1 MTKSRKVAIL
11 GAGGHALSV
20 ADACASMGLSVVGF
34 ITQQSPSINTR
45 GIPVVSHLADLD
57 LNSVEL
63 ALGIGSNFAREDAYR
78 DAISS
83 HPEARFTSVIHSS
96 AWVSPHATI
105 EQGCVVLGQSAVGP
119 ECIVREGSLINTG
132 ASLDHESV
140 LEAFASLGP
149 GAHTGGRVAIGQRS
163 VIGLNAGILQ
173 GRSVGADSVIGAQS
187 LVTSDIESGI
197 VAVGSP
203 ARAIRTR
210 QREDTYY

>member
-1 MTKSRKVAIL
+1 MAKSRKVAIL

-20 ADACASMGLSVVGF
+20 ADACASMGLNIVGF
-34 ITQQSPSINTR
+34 IARQSPSINTR
-45 GIPVVSHLADLD
+45 GIPVVSHLDDLD
-57 LNSVEL
+57 LNSVEVV
-63 ALGIGSNFAREDAYR
+63 LGIGSNFAREDAYR
-78 DAISS
+78 EAISK

-96 AWVSPHATI
+96 ACVSPHATI
-105 EQGCVVLGQSAVGP
+105 KHGCVVLAQSSVGP
-119 ECIVREGSLINTG
+119 ECTVREGSLINTG

-187 LVTSDIESGI
+187 LVTSDIESGV

-203 ARAIRTR
+203 ARVIRTR